1 MVKGGTGFGGY
12 ALRQNPAYVDREA
25 DRAAGI
31 ISSRR
36 HQKSGFWFHSL
47 PAVGRAALQ
56 FLPTTLPYC
65 SHSVKAAILTTMNLK
80 NGAFLAL
87 IGTILL
93 TILLAADFIKAVSGV
108 LSDIVPAVVLLRSLI
123 YLIASLSVTVFF
135 YVFSRAQS
143 R

>member
-1 MVKGGTGFGGY
+1 VGS
-12 ALRQNPAYVDREA
+12 NPTLTATPN
-25 DRAAGI
+25 
-31 ISSRR
+31 
-36 HQKSGFWFHSL
+36 KS
-47 PAVGRAALQ
+47 AAL
-56 FLPTTLPYC
+56 LPTRG
-65 SHSVKAAILTTMNLK
+65 AAILTTMNLK

-93 TILLAADFIKAVSGV
+93 TLLLAADFIKAVSGV
-108 LSDIVPAVVLLRSLI
+108 LSDVIPAVVLLRSLI

>member
-1 MVKGGTGFGGY
+1 
-12 ALRQNPAYVDREA
+12 
-25 DRAAGI
+25 
-31 ISSRR
+31 
-36 HQKSGFWFHSL
+36 
-47 PAVGRAALQ
+47 
-56 FLPTTLPYC
+56 
-65 SHSVKAAILTTMNLK
+65 MNLK